1 MWRPAR
7 ARRSKPHWRTT
18 STSAKS
24 RTRCR
29 PTRAGRRYAVAHQ
42 QGVKFLDEYHRLDV
56 GFAFKKGTPLA
67 KAFQAALND
76 LIENGTSARILGKWG
91 TAGSARTSSRISPPE
106 LK

>member
-1 MWRPAR
+1 
-7 ARRSKPHWRTT
+7 
-18 STSAKS
+18 
-24 RTRCR
+24 
-29 PTRAGRRYAVAHQ
+29 VAHQ

-76 LIENGTSARILGKWG
+76 LIENGTYARILGKWG